1 MHVVVTMDF
10 AIIFCVC
17 YLQLCCSL
25 CHMDMLTL
33 LYVTCFCLVH
43 KWKAYG
49 SAEEWLFLLY
59 LSCLVIVCECI
70 FCSYWP
76 FLFQGGLSYLSLFSY
91 KFCLCVLALV
101 MFQMLHLN
109 FVEYNIDFILG
120 AICIIHI
127 CSFIFYE
134 CMLHYVHAYN

>member
-1 MHVVVTMDF
+1 MKRMHVVVTMNF
-10 AIIFCVC
+10 AIILCVC

-76 FLFQGGLSYLSLFSY
+76 FLFQDVLSYLSLFSY

-101 MFQMLHLN
+101 KFQMLHLN
-109 FVEYNIDFILG
+109 SVEYNIDFTLG
-120 AICIIHI
+120 AIFIIYI
-127 CSFIFYE
+127 CSFNY
-134 CMLHYVHAYN
+134 CRMYVT